1 MDTQN
6 SKKAYMSPTLSE
18 HGKFLVRTEAHL
30 INPPR
35 EDDLSYA
42 MT

>member
-1 MDTQN
+1 METPAN
-6 SKKAYMSPTLSE
+6 RKVYVSPTLSE
-18 HGKFLVRTEAHL
+18 HGKIIARTEAHL

-42 MT
+42 MA